1 MSLEVGTKSTL
12 APGQSAFADYGHSAH
27 LPPIYITDAAGNPI
41 PELAGLRIVGS
52 SGWQYPVTVIPKIP
66 GDYNRDGI
74 VDAAD
79 YVVWRKNIG
88 ADFLMNR
95 DPNATDSVGQD
106 DYTFWRSH
114 FGNTA
119 GTGSGANANATV
131 PEPTSAL
138 LVLVGMLV
146 LISRR
151 RPAV

>member
-1 MSLEVGTKSTL
+1 
-12 APGQSAFADYGHSAH
+12 
-27 LPPIYITDAAGNPI
+27 
-41 PELAGLRIVGS
+41 
-52 SGWQYPVTVIPKIP
+52 VIPKIP

-88 ADFLMNR
+88 AEFLMNR
-95 DPNATDSVGQD
+95 DPNATDLVDQD

-146 LISRR
+146 LTSRR
-151 RPAV
+151 REAV